1 MISTHV
7 TGGGISASEQEKMS
21 REELR
26 LLCQRVKLIDTYLD
40 TLGSSSST
48 MHQNKKPLSLTNGA
62 APPAP
67 TPPQPLVSLP
77 SLRDALALDIPFD
90 LKQRIANSTKTN
102 ALLPARSPN
111 TYQFAFTITPPQL
124 AASQPQLNS
133 KSNGK
138 SNGLVAQS
146 ATTSMPPAKK
156 YLK

>member
-1 MISTHV
+1 MISNHV
-7 TGGGISASEQEKMS
+7 TGGGISVNEQEKMN

-40 TLGSSSST
+40 TLGSNNIQS
-48 MHQNKKPLSLTNGA
+48 KRPLSLTNGT
-62 APPAP
+62 
-67 TPPQPLVSLP
+67 TPSQPLVSLP

-124 AASQPQLNS
+124 PQPTPSVQSLNNVNG
-133 KSNGK
+133 KINGK
-138 SNGLVAQS
+138 SNGLVDQS
-146 ATTSMPPAKK
+146 ASSTSMPPTKK
-156 YLK
+156 